1 MLHSQPVIDS
11 RIHDNQSYIVYI
23 LYLNFFRNIDV
34 RGWSSTIVVILFLG
48 GIQLLMIGALWEY
61 IARIYDEVRSRPNYI
76 ISYTK
81 NIDANE
87 L

>member
-87 L
+87 